1 MMKIAT
7 KPKSCR
13 SGWVDALK
21 NDGSTVGEETEYAEK
36 RPSHPRTV
44 AVAVAAMRAVLA
56 GSKLLNTNNFAH
68 NRKHVEALFYL
79 SVRHPVINCLM
90 PF

>member
-1 MMKIAT
+1 VVLACFETRDKPVADAMMKIAT

-56 GSKLLNTNNFAH
+56 GSKLLEPRTTLLTIEN
-68 NRKHVEALFYL
+68 
-79 SVRHPVINCLM
+79 I
-90 PF
+90 